1 MTSSIKSGGTIS
13 SLLAVLLVLA
23 GCSMAPTYNQPDV
36 DAPGAYK
43 EAAPATPQAANWK
56 TAQPSEQIAR
66 GEWWTVFDDA
76 ALSELEQRAL
86 KANQSLKAAVARVQ
100 EARAFQ
106 QSARAGLFP
115 TLDAGVGAQRGRP
128 SRISEGLPDGAPLPI
143 QNTYTAGLTA
153 SYEVDLFGRVADSV
167 KAAGAQ
173 AQQSDALLRSVQLA
187 LQADVA
193 QNYFSLRELDAEL
206 DVYNRTVTLREAG
219 LKLVK
224 RRYTEGQ
231 ISELDVARAESE
243 LATARSDTMT
253 VQRLRAASEHGLAVL
268 LGEAPAAFSFAPHPL
283 EAVDIRIAP
292 GLPSSLLE
300 RRPDIAAAERRMAA
314 ANARIGVARSAF
326 FPSLTLTGSG
336 GFASGTAGDLFNW
349 SSRTFLLGPLASLP
363 LFDGGRREGQLANA
377 RAQYEEEVANYR
389 QQVLVA
395 FQEVEDN
402 LSTLRILQ
410 GQVRTQSDALR
421 ASTRAAQLSRTQYTE
436 GAVNYLDVIDAERT
450 VLQSQRVAVQLAGA
464 QAVATVKLIRALG
477 GGWGDAPAATQAV
490 PPAQVAQR

>member
-23 GCSMAPTYNQPDV
+23 GCSMAPTYNKPDV

-43 EAAPATPQAANWK
+43 EA
-56 TAQPSEQIAR
+56 AQPSEQIAR

-206 DVYNRTVTLREAG
+206 DVYNRTITLREAG

-231 ISELDVARAESE
+231 ISELDVARAES
-243 LATARSDTMT
+243 
-253 VQRLRAASEHGLAVL
+253 
-268 LGEAPAAFSFAPHPL
+268 
-283 EAVDIRIAP
+283 
-292 GLPSSLLE
+292 
-300 RRPDIAAAERRMAA
+300 
-314 ANARIGVARSAF
+314 
-326 FPSLTLTGSG
+326 
-336 GFASGTAGDLFNW
+336 
-349 SSRTFLLGPLASLP
+349 
-363 LFDGGRREGQLANA
+363 
-377 RAQYEEEVANYR
+377 
-389 QQVLVA
+389 
-395 FQEVEDN
+395 
-402 LSTLRILQ
+402 
-410 GQVRTQSDALR
+410 
-421 ASTRAAQLSRTQYTE
+421 
-436 GAVNYLDVIDAERT
+436 
-450 VLQSQRVAVQLAGA
+450 
-464 QAVATVKLIRALG
+464 
-477 GGWGDAPAATQAV
+477 
-490 PPAQVAQR
+490 

>member
-106 QSARAGLFP
+106 QSAR
-115 TLDAGVGAQRGRP
+115 
-128 SRISEGLPDGAPLPI
+128 
-143 QNTYTAGLTA
+143 
-153 SYEVDLFGRVADSV
+153 VADSV

-193 QNYFSLRELDAEL
+193 HNYFSLRELDAEL

-253 VQRLRAASEHGLAVL
+253 VQRLRAASEHCLAVL

-326 FPSLTLTGSG
+326 FPSLTLTGAG

-349 SSRTFLLGPLASLP
+349 SSRTLLLGPLALLP
-363 LFDGGRREGQLANA
+363 LFDGGRREGQLASA

>member
-23 GCSMAPTYNQPDV
+23 GCSMAPTYNKPDV

-363 LFDGGRREGQLANA
+363 LFDGGLREGQLANA